1 MADSLPYGIVP
12 HGFYWPLLG
21 QKSSHQKSY
30 RTEILATIARAIVTR
45 AVALRDGL
53 TLLDPSLASQHDR
66 PCFLPTNHHL
76 HGIYDDLKAV
86 ILNN

>member
-1 MADSLPYGIVP
+1 MRSYVTSRQKKHSTGRSSKMAESLPYGIVP

-30 RTEILATIARAIVTR
+30 RTEILSTIARAIVTR

-53 TLLDPSLASQHDR
+53 TLLWR
-66 PCFLPTNHHL
+66 PN
-76 HGIYDDLKAV
+76 I
-86 ILNN
+86 

>member
-1 MADSLPYGIVP
+1 MAESLPYGIVP

-45 AVALRDGL
+45 AVDLRDSL
-53 TLLDPSLASQHDR
+53 TLLWR
-66 PCFLPTNHHL
+66 PNIWPTNHHL